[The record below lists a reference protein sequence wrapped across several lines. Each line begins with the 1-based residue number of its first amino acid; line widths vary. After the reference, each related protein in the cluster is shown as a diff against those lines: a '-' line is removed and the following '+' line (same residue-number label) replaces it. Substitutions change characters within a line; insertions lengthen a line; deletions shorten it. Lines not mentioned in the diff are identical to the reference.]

1 MRIDEGALPLT
12 HPPNKTRHCVLL
24 CTAKTG
30 LELLLGR
37 GFTLPRLP
45 PCLGASISCGTT
57 RAALLRRD
65 VNLPSPPSACSQG
78 VHFVRYNEVS
88 KGLELLGRDFDH
100 HDVVDAGFVISH
112 TKVLFVSADRAGTLH
127 QVGSYGGAWGV
138 GMVCGGVMS
147 ACHEQGP

>member
-1 MRIDEGALPLT
+1 MEIILGGALTPFLPL
-12 HPPNKTRHCVLL
+12 P
-24 CTAKTG
+24 
-30 LELLLGR
+30 
-37 GFTLPRLP
+37 LP
-45 PCLGASISCGTT
+45 PFY
-57 RAALLRRD
+57 
-65 VNLPSPPSACSQG
+65 PCSQG

>member
-1 MRIDEGALPLT
+1 M
-12 HPPNKTRHCVLL
+12 

-45 PCLGASISCGTT
+45 PFRQGVHFVRYNE
-57 RAALLRRD
+57 RAGLLRRD
-65 VNLPSPPSACSQG
+65 VNLPSPPFSPLPACPQG

-100 HDVVDAGFVISH
+100 HDVVDAGFVINH

-127 QVGSYGGAWGV
+127 QVS
-138 GMVCGGVMS
+138 
-147 ACHEQGP
+147 P